1 MTGDALFPDDGLRV
15 EAPERLAQEEL
26 TAGQRLRARQAARIT
41 RGHHPLSTAYG
52 VPLRLHP
59 DAPRDARKDDDRDY
73 PRCGSCTYREVV
85 GGAHERR
92 FPKCLFGYDGSRWWT
107 AFRASN
113 SETSDV
119 RAWWPACVDYAR
131 AEAS

>member
-1 MTGDALFPDDGLRV
+1 MTGDALFSDEGLRV
-15 EAPERLAQEEL
+15 EAPDQLARKEL
-26 TAGQRLRARQAARIT
+26 TAGQRLRARQAARIA
-41 RGHHPLSTAYG
+41 RGHHPLSPAYG

-59 DAPRDARKDDDRDY
+59 DARRDARKDDGRDY

-85 GGAHERR
+85 GGEHAGR
-92 FPKCLFGYDGSRWWT
+92 FPKCLFGYDGRRWAT
-107 AFRASN
+107 AYRASN

-119 RAWWPACVDYAR
+119 RAWWPACVDYAP